1 MSSLSLP
8 RFLSLSTNLH
18 IILFDFFIHVTY
30 PHRRKKKKENM
41 EVKEILNHGLTLR
54 QADHLLDK
62 TISFPEIG
70 STFERI
76 RPITDFRKDDAEAR
90 VCK

>member
-1 MSSLSLP
+1 
-8 RFLSLSTNLH
+8 
-18 IILFDFFIHVTY
+18 
-30 PHRRKKKKENM
+30 M

>member
-1 MSSLSLP
+1 
-8 RFLSLSTNLH
+8 
-18 IILFDFFIHVTY
+18 
-30 PHRRKKKKENM
+30 M

-54 QADHLLDK
+54 QADQLLDK

-90 VCK
+90 VCKSTR

>member
-1 MSSLSLP
+1 
-8 RFLSLSTNLH
+8 
-18 IILFDFFIHVTY
+18 
-30 PHRRKKKKENM
+30 M

-90 VCK
+90 VCKYMYITPRGLGCLVYFEQKKERKRGREEERCRD